1 MKWEYLIFNA
11 VILAGP
17 LLYSFDDEI
26 RFVQHWKS
34 AFFGIIAG
42 LVPFIIW
49 DALVAERHWWFNE
62 SFTSGLTIA
71 GLPLGEWLFF
81 ITVPFACL
89 FVWEIITHRK
99 ELNQLNSLKL
109 IYYVLFA
116 GMGVGIWAFV
126 SGLEY
131 TGLVLIALSVV
142 ALLDMFMN
150 SYILLQSRT
159 YLFLAIVAGFVL
171 VFNGYLTARPV
182 VLYGEQYQLSFRIIT
197 IPIEDF
203 FYGFSLLLLNVI
215 VYEKFRRRIHA

>member
-11 VILAGP
+11 VIIAGP

-26 RFVQHWKS
+26 RYVDHWKS
-34 AFFGIIAG
+34 AAAGIVAG

-49 DALVAERHWWFNE
+49 DALVTGRHWWFNK
-62 SFTSGLTIA
+62 SFTSGITIA

-81 ITVPFACL
+81 ITVPFACI
-89 FVWEIITHRK
+89 FVWEIITYRK
-99 ELNQLNSLKL
+99 ELNQIDSLKL

-116 GMGVGIWAFV
+116 GIGIGIWAFA

-131 TGLVLIALSVV
+131 TGLVLIALGAV
-142 ALLDMFMN
+142 AMLDMFTN
-150 SYILLQSRT
+150 SYVLLQSRT
-159 YLFLAIVAGFVL
+159 YLFLAIVIGLVL

-215 VYEKFRRRIHA
+215 VYEKFRRRVYA